1 MQRGSW
7 KRNPQTRPQQAP
19 RPRLPTRPP
28 LQRCKIWRRPREN
41 QKLPPPPLRMKK
53 CEFRGDKVHVL
64 QKTLIFGSAA
74 LTCCIRRAFPT
85 DLRLPLLSDTPS
97 ETEEIMRSRLV
108 TLTLILY
115 LSFALT
121 GCNKSP
127 ESASNTT
134 GDSAAPDNAE
144 KNAKTK
150 PEPAKSV
157 VIPAGKII
165 TVRLRQSVGS
175 KTAARSETVKAQGD
189 EANQV
194 AVTEQMN
201 HASMEP

>member
-1 MQRGSW
+1 SSEGIRFTCCRRLVFSVAQR
-7 KRNPQTRPQQAP
+7 
-19 RPRLPTRPP
+19 
-28 LQRCKIWRRPREN
+28 
-41 QKLPPPPLRMKK
+41 
-53 CEFRGDKVHVL
+53 
-64 QKTLIFGSAA
+64 

-97 ETEEIMRSRLV
+97 QTEEIMRSCLV

-127 ESASNTT
+127 ESPSNTT
-134 GDSAAPDNAE
+134 GVNATPEKAE

-157 VIPAGKII
+157 AI
-165 TVRLRQSVGS
+165 
-175 KTAARSETVKAQGD
+175 
-189 EANQV
+189 
-194 AVTEQMN
+194 
-201 HASMEP
+201 

>member
-1 MQRGSW
+1 MWLRQ
-7 KRNPQTRPQQAP
+7 PLL
-19 RPRLPTRPP
+19 PRLPTRPP
-28 LQRCKIWRRPREN
+28 PQPSRDSRHPRKN
-41 QKLPPPPLRMKK
+41 QKPPPRPLRMKK

-97 ETEEIMRSRLV
+97 QTEEIMRSRLV
-108 TLTLILY
+108 THTLILH

-134 GDSAAPDNAE
+134 ADHPPPEHAE
-144 KNAKTK
+144 KQPQTK
-150 PEPAKSV
+150 PEP
-157 VIPAGKII
+157 P
-165 TVRLRQSVGS
+165 QSVLS
-175 KTAARSETVKAQGD
+175 
-189 EANQV
+189 
-194 AVTEQMN
+194 
-201 HASMEP
+201 

>member
-1 MQRGSW
+1 MCLRQ
-7 KRNPQTRPQQAP
+7 PLL
-19 RPRLPTRPP
+19 PRLPTRPP
-28 LQRCKIWRRPREN
+28 PQPSRDSRHPRKN
-41 QKLPPPPLRMKK
+41 QKPPPRPLRMKK

-97 ETEEIMRSRLV
+97 QTEEIMRSRLV

-134 GDSAAPDNAE
+134 GDNAAPENAE

-157 VIPAGKII
+157 VIDRKS
-165 TVRLRQSVGS
+165 TRLNSS
-175 KTAARSETVKAQGD
+175 HPSISY
-189 EANQV
+189 
-194 AVTEQMN
+194 AVF
-201 HASMEP
+201 